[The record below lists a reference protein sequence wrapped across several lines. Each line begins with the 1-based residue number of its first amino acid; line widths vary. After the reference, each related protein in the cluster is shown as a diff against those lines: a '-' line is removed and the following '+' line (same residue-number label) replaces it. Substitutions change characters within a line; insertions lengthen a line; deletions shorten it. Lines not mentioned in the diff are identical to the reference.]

1 MKLSFL
7 CRSRVAASGLRTRRR
22 SFVAPGLLRTPPVVA
37 LLVALIVSGC
47 GSSAATQA
55 KRAVKKL
62 ASTTTTITKAPP
74 VAPLTGLPDP
84 SGAAQARSVVSIKID
99 NDSSLARPQTG
110 IEQADVVWDEVVEGE
125 ATRFLAM
132 FQSQTPEVVGPVR
145 SVRLTDPLIVWPV
158 GGVFAF
164 SGGAKYAVD
173 GISQAPVKRIDESG
187 AGNAMFRDSSRKPP
201 HNLYARPADLFGLG
215 GEPAP
220 PPALFGYS
228 PTPITAGVPVTSV
241 HVSFSNREFAPTYTW
256 DGGSGTWLRSTSAGP
271 FTTKSGKQI
280 APTNVI
286 VLSVA
291 YAGGV
296 GQIGAEAQL
305 VGQGSVKVFTNGYEV
320 DGTWSRTDKAQR
332 IEFKDAAGKPILLTP
347 GSTWVELPDVSYPIE
362 AVPATPA
369 PAAAPAA
376 KP

>member
-1 MKLSFL
+1 MNRILIVG
-7 CRSRVAASGLRTRRR
+7 VAG
-22 SFVAPGLLRTPPVVA
+22 A
-37 LLVALIVSGC
+37 LVVSGC
-47 GSSAATQA
+47 SSGSAKQA
-55 KRAVKKL
+55 KQAKQKS
-62 ASTTTTITKAPP
+62 APTSTTTKAPP

-84 SGAAQARSVVSIKID
+84 TGVAQSRSVVSIKID
-99 NDSSLARPQTG
+99 NDSSLARPQAG
-110 IEQADVVWDEVVEGE
+110 IEQADIVWDEVVEGE

-173 GISQAPVKRIDESG
+173 GISQAPVKRIDESA
-187 AGNAMFRDSSRKPP
+187 AGSAMFRDSSRRAP

-228 PTPITAGVPVTSV
+228 STPITAGVPVTSV
-241 HVSFSNREFAPTYTW
+241 HISFSNREFAPTYAW
-256 DGGSGTWLRSTSAGP
+256 DAGSGTWMRSTSAGP

-286 VLSVA
+286 VLPAA
-291 YAGGV
+291 YANGV

-305 VGQGSVKVFTNGYEV
+305 VGQGAVKIFTNGHEI
-320 DGTWSRTDKAQR
+320 DGTWSRSDKAQR

-347 GSTWVELPDVSYPIE
+347 GSTWVELPDISYPIE
-362 AVPATPA
+362 AVPA
-369 PAAAPAA
+369 AAAPAPTA